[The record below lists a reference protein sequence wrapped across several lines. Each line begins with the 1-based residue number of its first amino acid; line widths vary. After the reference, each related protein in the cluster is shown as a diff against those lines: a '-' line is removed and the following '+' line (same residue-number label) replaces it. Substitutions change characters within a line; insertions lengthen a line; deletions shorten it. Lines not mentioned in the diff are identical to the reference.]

1 MPGQDGLLV
10 DHAALDQAAQ
20 DLSTAVRDI
29 DGRMNQLEDEL
40 RPLQSDWTGQ
50 AKGQYDISK
59 QRWNTAIYEMLTVL
73 GQTSSSVTQSNSDY
87 IRADQRGA
95 DSFTFS

>member
-1 MPGQDGLLV
+1 MPANNGLLV

-20 DLSTAVRDI
+20 DLSAAVRDI

-50 AKGQYDISK
+50 AKDQYEISK
-59 QRWNTAIYEMLTVL
+59 QRWNTAIYEMLQLL
-73 GQTSSSVTQSNSDY
+73 GQTSTSVTQSNADY
-87 IRADQRGA
+87 IAADQRGA
-95 DSFTFS
+95 SSFQY

>member
-1 MPGQDGLLV
+1 MTGFDGLLV

-29 DGRMNQLEDEL
+29 DARMNQLEDEL

-50 AKGQYDISK
+50 AKNQYAISK

-73 GQTSSSVTQSNSDY
+73 GQTSTSVTQSNADY
-87 IRADQRGA
+87 ISADQRGA
-95 DSFTFS
+95 QSFTY

>member
-29 DGRMNQLEDEL
+29 DARMNQLEDEL

-50 AKGQYDISK
+50 AKGQYDVSK

-73 GQTSSSVTQSNSDY
+73 GQTSTSVTQSNADY

-95 DSFTFS
+95 DNFTFS

>member
-1 MPGQDGLLV
+1 MPQNDGLLV

-20 DLSTAVRDI
+20 DLSAAVRAI
-29 DGRMNQLEDEL
+29 DGRMNDLENEL

-50 AKGQYDISK
+50 AKGQYEISK

-73 GQTSSSVTQSNSDY
+73 GQTSTSVTQSNSDY
-87 IRADQRGA
+87 IAADQRGA
-95 DSFTFS
+95 QSFTY

>member
-73 GQTSSSVTQSNSDY
+73 GQTSSSVTQSNADY
-87 IRADQRGA
+87 IRSDQRGA
-95 DSFTFS
+95 DNFTFR

>member
-1 MPGQDGLLV
+1 MPQNDGLLV

-20 DLSTAVRDI
+20 DLSAAVRDI
-29 DGRMNQLEDEL
+29 DARMNALENEL

-50 AKGQYDISK
+50 AKGQYEISK

-73 GQTSSSVTQSNSDY
+73 GQTSTSVTQSNTDY
-87 IRADQRGA
+87 IAADQRGA
-95 DSFTFS
+95 QSFTY